1 MRSKRTT
8 FALAQDYM
16 SLCINENTVKSMPF
30 EQLALLIESA
40 TTIQI
45 VKALLDRFESRFLLY
60 VPSGSSSPED
70 IDHLLKRLSSPR
82 KRTPGKKS
90 RVMENKGSARFP
102 SSGAGKLSRYPVRAV
117 LCAYMI
123 LGHPNAVFSE
133 HGEREVALSRAAAD
147 LTRELEVLLKVIL
160 DSTKSVLMS
169 KYPSPDVLFHD
180 SENHKSSALPQ
191 STPEKTFRNQLSIFD
206 AVWRS
211 YLYCF
216 VVWKVKDARLLED
229 DLVRASCQLELSM
242 MQTCKLTS
250 EGKALNPSHDM
261 RAIQK
266 QVLIG
271 VLSFFIGLF
280 FCYSLYYGYKKY
292 NTHPFFYFYCSCDE

>member
-16 SLCINENTVKSMPF
+16 SLCINENSVKSMPF
-30 EQLALLIESA
+30 EQLAHLIESA
-40 TTIQI
+40 TTIQT
-45 VKALLDRFESRFLLY
+45 VKALLDRFESRLLLH

-90 RVMENKGSARFP
+90 RVMENKGSARVS
-102 SSGAGKLSRYPVRAV
+102 SSGASKLSRYPVRAV

-133 HGEREVALSRAAAD
+133 RGEREVALSKAAAD
-147 LTRELEVLLKVIL
+147 LTREFEVLLKVTL
-160 DSTKSVLMS
+160 DSTKSVLMT
-169 KYPSPDVLFHD
+169 KYSSPDED
-180 SENHKSSALPQ
+180 QKSSAPQ
-191 STPEKTFRNQLSIFD
+191 SPPEKNFRNQLSIFD

-229 DLVRASCQLELSM
+229 DLVKAACQLELSM

-250 EGKALNPSHDM
+250 EGEALNLSHDM

-266 QVLIG
+266 QVLI
-271 VLSFFIGLF
+271 
-280 FCYSLYYGYKKY
+280 
-292 NTHPFFYFYCSCDE
+292 

>member
-8 FALAQDYM
+8 FAIAQDYL

-40 TTIQI
+40 TTIQT
-45 VKALLDRFESRFLLY
+45 VKALLDRLESRFLLY
-60 VPSGSSSPED
+60 VPSGSSSAED

-82 KRTPGKKS
+82 KRTPPGKKN
-90 RVMENKGSARFP
+90 RVMENKSSARVS

-133 HGEREVALSRAAAD
+133 HGEREVALSKAAENLA
-147 LTRELEVLLKVIL
+147 REFEVLIKVIL
-160 DSTKSVLMS
+160 DSNKSILMS
-169 KYPSPDVLFHD
+169 KYPSQDILFHD
-180 SENHKSSALPQ
+180 LENHKSSASQ
-191 STPEKTFRNQLSIFD
+191 SPPEKTFRDQLSIFD

-229 DLVRASCQLELSM
+229 DLVRAACQLELSM

-250 EGKALNPSHDM
+250 EGEALNLSHDM

-266 QVLIG
+266 QVLI
-271 VLSFFIGLF
+271 
-280 FCYSLYYGYKKY
+280 
-292 NTHPFFYFYCSCDE
+292 

>member
-30 EQLALLIESA
+30 EKLALLIESA

-45 VKALLDRFESRFLLY
+45 VKALLDRFESRLLLY

-82 KRTPGKKS
+82 KRKPPGKKS
-90 RVMENKGSARFP
+90 RVMENKGSARLS

-133 HGEREVALSRAAAD
+133 HGEHEVALSRAAAD
-147 LTRELEVLLKVIL
+147 LTREFEVLIKVIL
-160 DSTKSVLMS
+160 DGTKSVQMS
-169 KYPSPDVLFHD
+169 KYRSPDVLFHD
-180 SENHKSSALPQ
+180 LEDHKSSAPQ
-191 STPEKTFRNQLSIFD
+191 SPPEKTFRNQLSIFD

-229 DLVRASCQLELSM
+229 DLVRAACQLELSM

-250 EGKALNPSHDM
+250 EGEALNLSHDM

-266 QVLIG
+266 QVLIWM
-271 VLSFFIGLF
+271 LKFFIVS
-280 FCYSLYYGYKKY
+280 FC
-292 NTHPFFYFYCSCDE
+292 F

>member
-1 MRSKRTT
+1 MRCKRTT
-8 FALAQDYM
+8 FALAEDYM
-16 SLCINENTVKSMPF
+16 ALCINENTIKSMPF

-40 TTIQI
+40 TTIQT

-60 VPSGSSSPED
+60 MPSSSSNPED

-82 KRTPGKKS
+82 KRTPPGKKS
-90 RVMENKGSARFP
+90 RVMENKGSARVS

-133 HGEREVALSRAAAD
+133 QGEREVELSRAAAD
-147 LTRELEVLLKVIL
+147 LTREFEVLIKVIL
-160 DSTKSVLMS
+160 DGSESALMS
-169 KYPSPDVLFHD
+169 KYRSPDVLFHD
-180 SENHKSSALPQ
+180 LENHESSAPQ
-191 STPEKTFRNQLSIFD
+191 SPPEKTFRNQLSIFD
-206 AVWRS
+206 AAWRS

-229 DLVRASCQLELSM
+229 DLVRAACQLELSM

-250 EGKALNPSHDM
+250 EGEAVNLSHDM

-266 QVLIG
+266 QVLIS
-271 VLSFFIGLF
+271 VLNFIIGSFCLNFP
-280 FCYSLYYGYKKY
+280 YYDY
-292 NTHPFFYFYCSCDE
+292 